1 MHELAARMVETFD
14 VTVLCPHAVG
24 APVRERMDGVDVER
38 YRYSPSRLEVL
49 VNDGGIVTNL
59 RRRRWTIILVPA
71 FVVAQAWAL
80 WRLVRW
86 TRPDVIHAH
95 WLIPQGLLVATLAAL
110 GVRMPPFLVT
120 SHGADLFALRGGPL
134 QRLKQWVLRR
144 ASAVSVVSNAMR
156 AEVEVLAP
164 GVTVV
169 VEPMGVDM
177 THRFSPAANV
187 ERSTNEILFVGRL
200 VEKKG
205 VTHLIESLPSVL
217 AIHPDARLT
226 IAGFGPEGPALR
238 AQVQAL
244 RLDDVVT
251 FLGAVP
257 QQELPRLY
265 RRAAV
270 FVAPFVEAASGDR
283 EGLGLVSVE
292 AAACGCPLVLS
303 DLPAVRDVVQSAAG
317 ARLVKPGSAQE
328 LAQAINAT
336 LDAAADYRVRPDNSN
351 LQSLR
356 DRFDWTS
363 VSARYAHI
371 LHTLVDS
378 RPARDGLR

>member
-1 MHELAARMVETFD
+1 MVETFD
-14 VTVLCPHAVG
+14 VTVLCPHAMR
-24 APVRERMDGVDVER
+24 APVRERMQGVDIER
-38 YRYSPSRLEVL
+38 YRYAPAPLEVL

-59 RRRRWTIILVPA
+59 RRRRWTFILVPA
-71 FVVAQAWAL
+71 FVIAQAWAL
-80 WRLVRW
+80 WRLVRR

-95 WLIPQGLLVATLAAL
+95 WLVPQGALVAALATL

-120 SHGADLFALRGGPL
+120 SHGADLFALRSGLL

-144 ASAVSVVSNAMR
+144 ASAVSVVSDAMR
-156 AEVEVLAP
+156 MEVEVLAP
-164 GVTVV
+164 GVAVV

-177 THRFSPAANV
+177 TNRFSPVANS

-217 AIHPDARLT
+217 AVHPDARLT

-238 AQVQAL
+238 TQVRAL
-244 RLDDVVT
+244 RLDEAVT

-257 QQELPRLY
+257 QQELPQLY

-303 DLPAVRDVVQSAAG
+303 DLPAVRDVVQSAPV
-317 ARLVKPGSAQE
+317 ARLVKPGSAPE
-328 LAQAINAT
+328 LAEAINAT
-336 LDAAADYRVRPDNSN
+336 LGAAAEYRDTSDNSS

-363 VSARYAHI
+363 VSARYARI
-371 LHTLVDS
+371 LHALVDS
-378 RPARDGLR
+378 RPASDGSR